1 MKPIVIALLLIC
13 LVRYPFHQKK
23 EEGRS
28 WREHIKYPRRFV
40 SCAAFVQS
48 FMENQ
53 GDIERKTKDG
63 KIIKQARR

>member
-40 SCAAFVQS
+40 SCAAFVQT
-48 FMENQ
+48 FMKNQ
-53 GDIERKTKDG
+53 RDIEQITEDE
-63 KIIKQARR
+63 KIIKQER

>member
-1 MKPIVIALLLIC
+1 ML
-13 LVRYPFHQKK
+13 YPLDQKK

-40 SCAAFVQS
+40 SCVAFVQA
-48 FMENQ
+48 FMEKQ
-53 GDIERKTKDG
+53 EDIERKTKDG